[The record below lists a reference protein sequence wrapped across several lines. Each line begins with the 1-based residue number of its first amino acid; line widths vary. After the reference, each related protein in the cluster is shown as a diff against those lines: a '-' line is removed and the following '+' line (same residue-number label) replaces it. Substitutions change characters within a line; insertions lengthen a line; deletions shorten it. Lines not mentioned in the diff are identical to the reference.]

1 MKNPA
6 TQSGEELNE
15 FTQYIKDNPSC
26 MVKLRDGVFVQ
37 PVFMAAE
44 DEHCTD
50 TFATVDWTMCWN
62 MDGSSVTRYS
72 LDMMEIEK
80 P

>member
-6 TQSGEELNE
+6 TQSVDQLNG

-37 PVFMAAE
+37 PMFMAAE
-44 DEHCTD
+44 DEYCTD
-50 TFATVDWTMCWN
+50 SFATVDWTMCWN
-62 MDGSSVTRYS
+62 MDGSSVTRGDY
-72 LDMMEIEK
+72 DMMEIAK
-80 P
+80 T